1 MTLDQAKKFLIVGL
15 GLIGGSYAAAL
26 SAKGM
31 EVGAVD
37 PDPDAIAFAEKNGF
51 IRHGRTEPDA
61 DYVGQFNIIVFAL
74 YPHILLEWLDKY
86 GPWLREGAVA
96 TDVTGVKSGVVEKAQ
111 ALLSPRVEFIGA
123 HPMAGREVS
132 GVENARA
139 DLFQGANYIVTPT
152 PANTEETIECCE
164 ALGRLLGARSISR
177 LTPKEHDEMIG
188 FLSQLTHC
196 IAVALMTCKESRHL
210 VDYTGDSFRDLTRIA
225 KINENMWTELFLWNR
240 EELLSQMDLFIAH
253 FGKLRDALAQGDEE
267 TMKSMMRLSTERRRY
282 FDKKPD
288 EQKTIQ

>member
-1 MTLDQAKKFLIVGL
+1 MTLDKDKKILIVGL

-26 SAKGM
+26 SQNGW
-31 EVGAVD
+31 EVGAID
-37 PDPDAIAFAEKNGF
+37 PDPQAGF
-51 IRHGRTEPDA
+51 IRHGRTEPEA
-61 DYVGQFNIIVFAL
+61 EYVGKFDIVVFAL
-74 YPHILLEWLDKY
+74 YPHVLLEWLEKY
-86 GPWLREGAVA
+86 GPWLRDGALA

-111 ALLSPRVEFIGA
+111 ALLFPRVEFIGA

-139 DLFQGANYIVTPT
+139 DLFRGANYIVTPT
-152 PANTEETIECCE
+152 AANTEEAITCCE
-164 ALGRLLGARSISR
+164 ALGRTLGARNISR

-253 FGKLRDALAQGDEE
+253 FAKLRDALAQGDEE

-288 EQKTIQ
+288 

>member
-1 MTLDQAKKFLIVGL
+1 MTLDQDKKILIVGL

-26 SAKGM
+26 SQNGW
-31 EVGAVD
+31 EVGAID
-37 PDPDAIAFAEKNGF
+37 PDPQAIAFAEKAGF
-51 IRHGRTEPDA
+51 IRHGRTEPEA
-61 DYVGQFNIIVFAL
+61 EYVGKFDIVVFAL
-74 YPHILLEWLDKY
+74 YPHVLLEWLEKY
-86 GPWLREGAVA
+86 GPWLRDGALA
-96 TDVTGVKSGVVEKAQ
+96 TDVTGVKSGVVERAQ
-111 ALLSPRVEFIGA
+111 ALLFPRVEFIGA

-139 DLFQGANYIVTPT
+139 DLFRGANYIVTPT
-152 PANTEETIECCE
+152 AANTEEAIACCE
-164 ALGRLLGARSISR
+164 ALGRTLGARNISR

-225 KINENMWTELFLWNR
+225 KINEHMWTELFLWNR

-253 FGKLRDALAQGDEE
+253 FAKLRDALAQGDEE

-288 EQKTIQ
+288 

>member
-1 MTLDQAKKFLIVGL
+1 MTLDKDKKILIVGL

-26 SAKGM
+26 SQNGW
-31 EVGAVD
+31 EVGAID
-37 PDPDAIAFAEKNGF
+37 PDPQAIAFAEKAGF
-51 IRHGRTEPDA
+51 IRHGRTEPEA
-61 DYVGQFNIIVFAL
+61 EYVCKFDIVVFAL
-74 YPHILLEWLDKY
+74 YPHVLLEWLEKY
-86 GPWLREGAVA
+86 GPWLRDGALA

-111 ALLSPRVEFIGA
+111 ALLFPRVEFIGA

-139 DLFQGANYIVTPT
+139 DLFRGANYIVTPT
-152 PANTEETIECCE
+152 AANTEEAITCCE
-164 ALGRLLGARSISR
+164 ALGRTLGARNISR

-253 FGKLRDALAQGDEE
+253 FAKLRDALAQGDEE
-267 TMKSMMRLSTERRRY
+267 TMKDMMRLSTERRRY
-282 FDKKPD
+282 FDKKPN
-288 EQKTIQ
+288 

>member
-1 MTLDQAKKFLIVGL
+1 MTLDKDKKILIVGL
-15 GLIGGSYAAAL
+15 GLIGGSYAAVL
-26 SAKGM
+26 SQNGW
-31 EVGAVD
+31 EVGAID
-37 PDPDAIAFAEKNGF
+37 PDPQAIAFAEKAGF
-51 IRHGRTEPDA
+51 IRHGRTEPEA
-61 DYVGQFNIIVFAL
+61 EYVGKFDIVVFAL
-74 YPHILLEWLDKY
+74 YPHVLLEWLEKY
-86 GPWLREGAVA
+86 GPGLREGALA

-111 ALLSPRVEFIGA
+111 ALLFPRVEFIGA

-139 DLFQGANYIVTPT
+139 DLFRGANYIVTPT
-152 PANTEETIECCE
+152 AANTEEAIACCE
-164 ALGRLLGARSISR
+164 TLGRTLGARNISR

-253 FGKLRDALAQGDEE
+253 FAKLRDALAQGDEE
-267 TMKSMMRLSTERRRY
+267 TMKDMMRLSTERRRY

-288 EQKTIQ
+288 

>member
-1 MTLDQAKKFLIVGL
+1 MTLDQEKKILIVGL

-31 EVGAVD
+31 EVGAID

-61 DYVGQFNIIVFAL
+61 DYVGLFNIIVFAL
-74 YPHILLEWLDKY
+74 YPHILLDWLDKY

-139 DLFQGANYIVTPT
+139 DLFQGANYIMTPT
-152 PANTEETIECCE
+152 PTNTEEAIECCE

>member
-1 MTLDQAKKFLIVGL
+1 MTLDKDKKILIVGL

-26 SAKGM
+26 SQNGW
-31 EVGAVD
+31 EVGAID
-37 PDPDAIAFAEKNGF
+37 PDPQAIAFAEKAGF
-51 IRHGRTEPDA
+51 IRHGRTEPEA
-61 DYVGQFNIIVFAL
+61 EYVGKFDIVVFAL
-74 YPHILLEWLDKY
+74 YPHVLLEWLEKY
-86 GPWLREGAVA
+86 GPWLRDGALA

-111 ALLSPRVEFIGA
+111 ALLSLRVEFIGA

-139 DLFQGANYIVTPT
+139 DLFRGANYIVTPT
-152 PANTEETIECCE
+152 AANTEEAIACCE
-164 ALGRLLGARSISR
+164 ALGRTLGARNISR

-240 EELLSQMDLFIAH
+240 GELLSQMDLFIAH
-253 FGKLRDALAQGDEE
+253 FAKLRDALAQGDEE

-288 EQKTIQ
+288 

>member
-1 MTLDQAKKFLIVGL
+1 MTLDQAKKILIVGL

-61 DYVGQFNIIVFAL
+61 DYVGRFDLIVFAL

-139 DLFQGANYIVTPT
+139 DLFQGANYIMTPT
-152 PANTEETIECCE
+152 PTNTEEAIECCE

-267 TMKSMMRLSTERRRY
+267 TMKGMMRLSTERRRY

>member
-1 MTLDQAKKFLIVGL
+1 MTLDKDKKILIVGL

-26 SAKGM
+26 SQNGW
-31 EVGAVD
+31 EVGAID
-37 PDPDAIAFAEKNGF
+37 PDPQAIAFAEKAGF
-51 IRHGRTEPDA
+51 IRHGRTEPEA
-61 DYVGQFNIIVFAL
+61 EYVGKFDIVVFAL
-74 YPHILLEWLDKY
+74 YPHVLLEWLEKY
-86 GPWLREGAVA
+86 GPWLRDGALA
-96 TDVTGVKSGVVEKAQ
+96 TDVTGVKSGVVEKEQ
-111 ALLSPRVEFIGA
+111 ALLFPRVEFIGA

-139 DLFQGANYIVTPT
+139 DLFRGANYIVTPT
-152 PANTEETIECCE
+152 AANTEEAIACCE
-164 ALGRLLGARSISR
+164 TLGRTLGARNISR

-253 FGKLRDALAQGDEE
+253 FAKLRDALAQGDEE

-288 EQKTIQ
+288 

>member
-1 MTLDQAKKFLIVGL
+1 MTLDKDKKILIVGL

-26 SAKGM
+26 SQNGW
-31 EVGAVD
+31 EVGAID
-37 PDPDAIAFAEKNGF
+37 PDPQAIAFAEKAGF
-51 IRHGRTEPDA
+51 IRHGRTEPEA
-61 DYVGQFNIIVFAL
+61 EYVGKFDIVVFAL
-74 YPHILLEWLDKY
+74 YPHVLLEWLEKY
-86 GPWLREGAVA
+86 GPWLRDGALA

-111 ALLSPRVEFIGA
+111 ALLFPRVEFIGA

-139 DLFQGANYIVTPT
+139 DLFRGANYIVTPT
-152 PANTEETIECCE
+152 SANTEEAIICCE
-164 ALGRLLGARSISR
+164 TLGRTLGARNISR

-253 FGKLRDALAQGDEE
+253 FAKLRDALAQGDEE

-288 EQKTIQ
+288 

>member
-1 MTLDQAKKFLIVGL
+1 MTLDKDKKILIVGL

-26 SAKGM
+26 SQNGW
-31 EVGAVD
+31 EVGAID
-37 PDPDAIAFAEKNGF
+37 PDPQAIAFAEKAGF
-51 IRHGRTEPDA
+51 IRHGRTEPEA
-61 DYVGQFNIIVFAL
+61 EYVGKFDIVVFAL
-74 YPHILLEWLDKY
+74 YPHVLLEWLEKY
-86 GPWLREGAVA
+86 GPWLRDGALA
-96 TDVTGVKSGVVEKAQ
+96 TDVTGVKSGVVERAQ
-111 ALLSPRVEFIGA
+111 ALLFPRVEFIGA

-139 DLFQGANYIVTPT
+139 DLFRGANYIVTPT
-152 PANTEETIECCE
+152 SANTEEAIACCE
-164 ALGRLLGARSISR
+164 TLGRTLGARNISR

-253 FGKLRDALAQGDEE
+253 FAKLRDALAQGDEE
-267 TMKSMMRLSTERRRY
+267 TMKDMMRLSTERRRY

-288 EQKTIQ
+288 

>member
-1 MTLDQAKKFLIVGL
+1 MTLDKDKKILIVGL

-26 SAKGM
+26 SQNGW
-31 EVGAVD
+31 EVGAID
-37 PDPDAIAFAEKNGF
+37 PDPQAIAFAEKAGF
-51 IRHGRTEPDA
+51 IRHGRTEPEA
-61 DYVGQFNIIVFAL
+61 EYVGKFDIVVFAL
-74 YPHILLEWLDKY
+74 YPHVLLEWLEKY
-86 GPWLREGAVA
+86 GPWLRDGALA

-111 ALLSPRVEFIGA
+111 ALLFPRVEFIGA

-139 DLFQGANYIVTPT
+139 DLFRGANYIVTPT
-152 PANTEETIECCE
+152 AANTEEAIACCE
-164 ALGRLLGARSISR
+164 TLGRTLGARNISR

-240 EELLSQMDLFIAH
+240 EELLSQMDLFIVH
-253 FGKLRDALAQGDEE
+253 FAKLRDALAQGDEE

-288 EQKTIQ
+288 

>member
-1 MTLDQAKKFLIVGL
+1 MTLDKDKKILIVGL

-26 SAKGM
+26 SQNGW
-31 EVGAVD
+31 EVGAID
-37 PDPDAIAFAEKNGF
+37 PDPQAIAFAEKAGF
-51 IRHGRTEPDA
+51 IRHGRTEPEA
-61 DYVGQFNIIVFAL
+61 EYVGKFDIVVFAL
-74 YPHILLEWLDKY
+74 YPHVLLEWLEKY
-86 GPWLREGAVA
+86 GPWLRDGALA
-96 TDVTGVKSGVVEKAQ
+96 TDVTGVKSGVVERAQ
-111 ALLSPRVEFIGA
+111 ALLFPRVEFIGA

-139 DLFQGANYIVTPT
+139 DLFRGANYIVTPT
-152 PANTEETIECCE
+152 AANTEEAITCCE
-164 ALGRLLGARSISR
+164 ALGRTLGARNISR

-253 FGKLRDALAQGDEE
+253 FAKLRDALAQGDEE
-267 TMKSMMRLSTERRRY
+267 TMKDMMRLSTERRRY

-288 EQKTIQ
+288 

>member
-1 MTLDQAKKFLIVGL
+1 MTLDKDKKILIVGL

-26 SAKGM
+26 SQNGW
-31 EVGAVD
+31 EVGAID
-37 PDPDAIAFAEKNGF
+37 PDPQAIAFAEKAGF
-51 IRHGRTEPDA
+51 IRHGRTEPEA
-61 DYVGQFNIIVFAL
+61 EYVGKFDIVVFAL
-74 YPHILLEWLDKY
+74 YPHVLLEWLEKY
-86 GPWLREGAVA
+86 GPWLRDGALA
-96 TDVTGVKSGVVEKAQ
+96 TDVTGVKSGVVERAQ
-111 ALLSPRVEFIGA
+111 ALLFPRVEFIGA

-139 DLFQGANYIVTPT
+139 DLFRGANYIVTPT
-152 PANTEETIECCE
+152 AANTEEAIACCE
-164 ALGRLLGARSISR
+164 ALGRTLGARNISR

-240 EELLSQMDLFIAH
+240 DELVSQMDLFLNH
-253 FGKLRDALAQGDEE
+253 FASLRDALKNGDAE
-267 TMKSMMRLSTERRRY
+267 TMKAMMRLSTERRRY
-282 FDKKPD
+282 FDKP
-288 EQKTIQ
+288 

>member
-1 MTLDQAKKFLIVGL
+1 MTLDKDKKILIVGL
-15 GLIGGSYAAAL
+15 GLIGGSYAVAL
-26 SAKGM
+26 SQNDW
-31 EVGAVD
+31 EVGAID
-37 PDPDAIAFAEKNGF
+37 PDPQAIAFAEKAGF
-51 IRHGRTEPDA
+51 IRHGRTEPEA
-61 DYVGQFNIIVFAL
+61 EYIGQFDIVVFAL
-74 YPHILLEWLDKY
+74 YPHVLLEWLEKY
-86 GPWLREGAVA
+86 GPWLRDGALA
-96 TDVTGVKSGVVEKAQ
+96 TDVTGVKSGVVERAQ
-111 ALLSPRVEFIGA
+111 ALLFPRVEFIGA

-139 DLFQGANYIVTPT
+139 DLFRGANYIVTPT
-152 PANTEETIECCE
+152 AANTEEAIACCE
-164 ALGRLLGARSISR
+164 TLGRTLGARNISR

-253 FGKLRDALAQGDEE
+253 FAKLRDALAQGDEE

-288 EQKTIQ
+288 

>member
-1 MTLDQAKKFLIVGL
+1 MTLDKDKKILIVGL

-26 SAKGM
+26 SQNDW
-31 EVGAVD
+31 EVGAIE
-37 PDPDAIAFAEKNGF
+37 PDPQAIAFAEKAGF
-51 IRHGRTEPDA
+51 IRHGRTEPEA
-61 DYVGQFNIIVFAL
+61 EYVGKFDIVVFAL
-74 YPHILLEWLDKY
+74 YPHVLLEWLEKY
-86 GPWLREGAVA
+86 GPWLRDGALA

-111 ALLSPRVEFIGA
+111 ALLFPRGEFIGA

-139 DLFQGANYIVTPT
+139 DLFRGANYIVTPT
-152 PANTEETIECCE
+152 AANTEEAIACCE
-164 ALGRLLGARSISR
+164 ALGRTLGARNISR

-253 FGKLRDALAQGDEE
+253 FAKLRDALAQGDEE

-288 EQKTIQ
+288 

>member
-1 MTLDQAKKFLIVGL
+1 MTLDKDKKILIVGL

-26 SAKGM
+26 SQNGW
-31 EVGAVD
+31 EVGAID
-37 PDPDAIAFAEKNGF
+37 PDPQAIAFAEKTGF
-51 IRHGRTEPDA
+51 IRHGRTEPEA
-61 DYVGQFNIIVFAL
+61 EYVGKFDIVVFAL
-74 YPHILLEWLDKY
+74 YPHVLLEWLEKY
-86 GPWLREGAVA
+86 GPWLRDGALA

-111 ALLSPRVEFIGA
+111 ALLFPRVEFIGA

-139 DLFQGANYIVTPT
+139 DLFRGANYIVTPT
-152 PANTEETIECCE
+152 AANTEEAIACCE
-164 ALGRLLGARSISR
+164 ALGRTLGARNISR

-253 FGKLRDALAQGDEE
+253 FAKLRDALAQGDEE

-288 EQKTIQ
+288 

>member
-1 MTLDQAKKFLIVGL
+1 MTLDQAKKILIVGL

-61 DYVGQFNIIVFAL
+61 DYVGRFDLIVFAL

-139 DLFQGANYIVTPT
+139 DLFQGANYIMTPT
-152 PANTEETIECCE
+152 PTNTEEAIECCE

-210 VDYTGDSFRDLTRIA
+210 VDYTGDSFRDLSRIA

-267 TMKSMMRLSTERRRY
+267 TMKGMMRLSTERRRY

>member
-1 MTLDQAKKFLIVGL
+1 MTLDKDKKILIVGL

-26 SAKGM
+26 SQNGW
-31 EVGAVD
+31 EVGAID
-37 PDPDAIAFAEKNGF
+37 PDPQAIAFAEKAGF
-51 IRHGRTEPDA
+51 IRHGRTEPEA
-61 DYVGQFNIIVFAL
+61 EYVGKFDIVVFAL
-74 YPHILLEWLDKY
+74 YPHVLLEWLEKY
-86 GPWLREGAVA
+86 GPWLRDGSLA

-111 ALLSPRVEFIGA
+111 ALLFPRVEFIGA

-139 DLFQGANYIVTPT
+139 DLFRGANYIVTPT
-152 PANTEETIECCE
+152 AANTEEAIACCE
-164 ALGRLLGARSISR
+164 TLGRTLGARNISR

-253 FGKLRDALAQGDEE
+253 FAKLRDALAQGDEE

-288 EQKTIQ
+288 

>member
-1 MTLDQAKKFLIVGL
+1 MTLDKDKKILIVGL

-26 SAKGM
+26 SQNGW
-31 EVGAVD
+31 EVGAID
-37 PDPDAIAFAEKNGF
+37 PDPQAIAFAEKAGF
-51 IRHGRTEPDA
+51 IRHGRTEPEA
-61 DYVGQFNIIVFAL
+61 EYVGKFDIVVFAL
-74 YPHILLEWLDKY
+74 YPHVLLEWLEKY
-86 GPWLREGAVA
+86 GPWLRDGALA
-96 TDVTGVKSGVVEKAQ
+96 TDVTGVKSGVVEKTQ
-111 ALLSPRVEFIGA
+111 ALLFPRVEFIGA

-139 DLFQGANYIVTPT
+139 DLFRGANYIVTPT
-152 PANTEETIECCE
+152 SANTEEAIACCE
-164 ALGRLLGARSISR
+164 ALGRTLGARNISR

-253 FGKLRDALAQGDEE
+253 FAKLRDALAQGDEE

-288 EQKTIQ
+288 

>member
-1 MTLDQAKKFLIVGL
+1 MTLDKDKKILIVGL

-26 SAKGM
+26 SQNDW
-31 EVGAVD
+31 EVGAID
-37 PDPDAIAFAEKNGF
+37 PDPQAIAFAEKTGF
-51 IRHGRTEPDA
+51 IRHGRTEPEA
-61 DYVGQFNIIVFAL
+61 EYVGKFDIVVFAL
-74 YPHILLEWLDKY
+74 YPHVLLEWLEKY
-86 GPWLREGAVA
+86 GPWLRDGALA

-111 ALLSPRVEFIGA
+111 ALLFPRVEFIGA

-139 DLFQGANYIVTPT
+139 DLFRGANYIVTPT
-152 PANTEETIECCE
+152 AANTEEAIACCE
-164 ALGRLLGARSISR
+164 ALGRTLGARNISR

-253 FGKLRDALAQGDEE
+253 FAKLRDALAQGDEE

-288 EQKTIQ
+288 

>member
-1 MTLDQAKKFLIVGL
+1 MTLDQDKKILIVGL

-26 SAKGM
+26 SQNGW
-31 EVGAVD
+31 EVGAID
-37 PDPDAIAFAEKNGF
+37 PDPQAIAFAEKAGF
-51 IRHGRTEPDA
+51 IRHGRTEPEA
-61 DYVGQFNIIVFAL
+61 EYVGKFDIVVFAL
-74 YPHILLEWLDKY
+74 YPHVLLEWLEKY
-86 GPWLREGAVA
+86 GPWLRDGALA
-96 TDVTGVKSGVVEKAQ
+96 TDVTGVKSGVVERAQ
-111 ALLSPRVEFIGA
+111 ALLFPRVEFIGA

-139 DLFQGANYIVTPT
+139 DLFRGANYIVTPT
-152 PANTEETIECCE
+152 AANTEEAIACCE
-164 ALGRLLGARSISR
+164 ALGRTLGARNISR

-253 FGKLRDALAQGDEE
+253 FAKLRDALAQGDEE

-288 EQKTIQ
+288 

>member
-1 MTLDQAKKFLIVGL
+1 MTLDKDKKILIVGL

-26 SAKGM
+26 SQNGW
-31 EVGAVD
+31 EVGAID
-37 PDPDAIAFAEKNGF
+37 PDPQAIAFAEKAGF
-51 IRHGRTEPDA
+51 IRHGRTEPEA
-61 DYVGQFNIIVFAL
+61 EYVGKFDIVVFAL
-74 YPHILLEWLDKY
+74 YPHVLLEWLEKY
-86 GPWLREGAVA
+86 GPWLRDGALA

-111 ALLSPRVEFIGA
+111 ALLFPRVEFIGA

-139 DLFQGANYIVTPT
+139 DLFRGANYIVTPT
-152 PANTEETIECCE
+152 AANTEEAITCCE
-164 ALGRLLGARSISR
+164 ALGLTLGARNISR

-253 FGKLRDALAQGDEE
+253 FAKLRDALAQGDEE

-288 EQKTIQ
+288 

>member
-1 MTLDQAKKFLIVGL
+1 MTLDKDKKILIVGL

-26 SAKGM
+26 SQNGW
-31 EVGAVD
+31 EVGAID
-37 PDPDAIAFAEKNGF
+37 PDPQAIAFVEKAGF
-51 IRHGRTEPDA
+51 IRHGRTEPEA
-61 DYVGQFNIIVFAL
+61 EYVGKFDIVVFAL
-74 YPHILLEWLDKY
+74 YPHVLLEWLEKY
-86 GPWLREGAVA
+86 GPWLRDGALA

-111 ALLSPRVEFIGA
+111 ALLFPRVEFIGA

-139 DLFQGANYIVTPT
+139 DLFRGANYIVTPT
-152 PANTEETIECCE
+152 AANTEEAIACCE
-164 ALGRLLGARSISR
+164 TLGRTLGARNISR

-253 FGKLRDALAQGDEE
+253 FAKLRDALAQGDEE
-267 TMKSMMRLSTERRRY
+267 TMKSMMRLSTERRRF

-288 EQKTIQ
+288 